1 MKHLFLLWLVVTGC
15 CIFPVRLSAASNEKA
30 SDIPAPAATRGA
42 YMEALTLSPES
53 KPLVRKNMQ
62 QRLAQLQQRFP
73 GQVVA
78 LRDSVVAGVVL
89 PSADVFCSNDTL
101 LSDRGVE
108 LLKRVAKLFPDAG
121 NFHIVVAVHTANTGT
136 EARIERFSSQR
147 AQAVARTLE
156 QILGN
161 TAVVAPFGMGAAEP
175 LARNSTYRGREE
187 NRRVEIWFIPVTSW
201 AERLTSR

>member
-1 MKHLFLLWLVVTGC
+1 
-15 CIFPVRLSAASNEKA
+15 
-30 SDIPAPAATRGA
+30 
-42 YMEALTLSPES
+42 MEALTLSPET

-78 LRDSVVAGVVL
+78 LRDSVVAGMVL
-89 PSADVFCSNDTL
+89 PSADVFYSNDTL

-108 LLKRVAKLFPDAG
+108 SLKRVAKLFPDAG

-161 TAVVAPFGMGAAEP
+161 MAAVVPFGMGAAEP
-175 LARNSTYRGREE
+175 VARNSNYRGWEE
-187 NRRVEIWFIPVTSW
+187 KRRFETW
-201 AERLTSR
+201 LTSVTLWDE